1 MELSC
6 LFTTSRSAALKL
18 FDGGKYNTLKP
29 YRLFVNGEFYAEA
42 DRVITSLYKLQ
53 PDTAYDVCV
62 MDGDEQIAC
71 ISLRTLTESVSLN
84 VRRFGAVGDGVHD
97 DTAAIQAAINCCPPG
112 GRVRIPAG
120 DYLVTP
126 LFLKSHITIE
136 IQQGATLRLCTDR
149 SRFPI
154 LPGVTFTKDEDYLLG
169 TWEGNPLDAYASF
182 ITGIEVEDVRIIGP
196 GALDG
201 QAPLGD
207 WWVNPKVRR
216 GAWRPRMLFLCRCK
230 NITLQGLSITGSPSW
245 TLHPYF
251 SDDLT
256 FADLKIIAPANS
268 PNTDGFDPESCKHVV
283 FTGVHFSV
291 GDDCIAVKSG
301 KIYMGQKYHVPC
313 EDIDISHC
321 LMEKGHGGLT
331 TGSECAG
338 GIINV
343 RVRYC
348 VMRDTDRGL
357 RVKNRRGRG
366 QNALTD
372 QILFD
377 HVDMQRVGAPFVI
390 NCLYYCDPDGHSDYV
405 QCREKLPVDHRT
417 PATGDILFRHI
428 DAQDCGA
435 CAGYF
440 LGLPESPIRSILM
453 EDCRFTFDPEAK
465 PFVPAMADGVEACKG
480 LGLVVYYAD
489 SVTLR
494 DVTVEGQQG
503 EKLTAV
509 QVGSVN
515 WEGQQ

>member
-97 DTAAIQAAINCCPPG
+97 DTPAIQAAINCCPPG

-154 LPGVTFTKDEDYLLG
+154 LPGVTFTDGDDYLLG

-256 FADLKIIAPANS
+256 FADLKIIAPA
-268 PNTDGFDPESCKHVV
+268 
-283 FTGVHFSV
+283 
-291 GDDCIAVKSG
+291 
-301 KIYMGQKYHVPC
+301 
-313 EDIDISHC
+313 
-321 LMEKGHGGLT
+321 
-331 TGSECAG
+331 
-338 GIINV
+338 
-343 RVRYC
+343 
-348 VMRDTDRGL
+348 
-357 RVKNRRGRG
+357 
-366 QNALTD
+366 
-372 QILFD
+372 
-377 HVDMQRVGAPFVI
+377 
-390 NCLYYCDPDGHSDYV
+390 
-405 QCREKLPVDHRT
+405 
-417 PATGDILFRHI
+417 
-428 DAQDCGA
+428 
-435 CAGYF
+435 
-440 LGLPESPIRSILM
+440 
-453 EDCRFTFDPEAK
+453 
-465 PFVPAMADGVEACKG
+465 
-480 LGLVVYYAD
+480 
-489 SVTLR
+489 
-494 DVTVEGQQG
+494 
-503 EKLTAV
+503 
-509 QVGSVN
+509 
-515 WEGQQ
+515 